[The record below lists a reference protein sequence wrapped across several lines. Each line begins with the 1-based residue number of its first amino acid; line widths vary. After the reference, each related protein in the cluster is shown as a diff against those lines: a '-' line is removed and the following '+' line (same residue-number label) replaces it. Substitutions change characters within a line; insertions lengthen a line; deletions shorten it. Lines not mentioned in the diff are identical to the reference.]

1 MRLSVKL
8 TLEVMA
14 LKVRLLSRLMVAL
27 SPILAITDP
36 EAVASLLVAVI
47 PTRLPTA
54 AMAEDFDV
62 VPPAGVDV
70 VASTKRAVAFKLKL
84 VPIVALTDGDNVIL
98 GKETPTASVPAIAD
112 PMAVALTS
120 GVELAFTDISP
131 VRVIATLLPTVALT
145 TGVTVVVAS
154 WPTAA

>member
-1 MRLSVKL
+1 
-8 TLEVMA
+8 MA

-27 SPILAITDP
+27 SPILAMTDP

-54 AMAEDFDV
+54 AMAEDLAV
-62 VPPAGVDV
+62 VPPSGVDV

-84 VPIVALTDGDNVIL
+84 VPIVALTVGDNVIF
-98 GKETPTASVPAIAD
+98 GNETPTATVVDIAE

-120 GVELAFTDISP
+120 GVELAFTDMSP
-131 VRVIATLLPTVALT
+131 VRIIATLLPTVALT
-145 TGVTVVVAS
+145 TGVTLVVAS
-154 WPTAA
+154 CPTAA

>member
-1 MRLSVKL
+1 
-8 TLEVMA
+8 MA
-14 LKVRLLSRLMVAL
+14 FR
-27 SPILAITDP
+27 
-36 EAVASLLVAVI
+36 
-47 PTRLPTA
+47 
-54 AMAEDFDV
+54 
-62 VPPAGVDV
+62 
-70 VASTKRAVAFKLKL
+70 LKL

-98 GKETPTASVPAIAD
+98 GNETPTATVVDIAE